1 MGRAVITPMPRD
13 MAINQVKIE
22 NFKYNRQKSKHIE
35 VSKGEVANYG
45 ERESFSVNL

>member
-1 MGRAVITPMPRD
+1 MGHAAITPKLRD

-22 NFKYNRQKSKHIE
+22 NFEYNRQNSKHIE
-35 VSKGEVANYG
+35 VSMGEVANYG